1 MTFSEYTNFTQFLN
15 FFYSRKNSRIS
26 LLTNDENTILSRIRY
41 PDRIANVIHGHL
53 PTKKRHLVL
62 GIGTFITQACFEPL
76 FNNPTTQ
83 RCEMPIFNFQRQVLK
98 RIVTQCPH
106 FLFKLAEV
114 EVFSKPVF
122 WKWKFE
128 IEETKVTYSV
138 SVLKVVHKE
147 PFLGL

>member
-76 FNNPTTQ
+76 FTHPLH
-83 RCEMPIFNFQRQVLK
+83 RGQV
-98 RIVTQCPH
+98 RNAR
-106 FLFKLAEV
+106 F
-114 EVFSKPVF
+114 
-122 WKWKFE
+122 
-128 IEETKVTYSV
+128 
-138 SVLKVVHKE
+138 
-147 PFLGL
+147 